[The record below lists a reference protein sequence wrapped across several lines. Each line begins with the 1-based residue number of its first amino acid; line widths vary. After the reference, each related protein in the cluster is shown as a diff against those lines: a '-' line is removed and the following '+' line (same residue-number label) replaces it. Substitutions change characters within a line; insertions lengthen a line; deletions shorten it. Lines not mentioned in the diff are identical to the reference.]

1 MNKQT
6 PKEAGYTYLWNSKQ
20 MYYFL
25 NNDTKQVEQF
35 AVKKDIANWGLK
47 YRNTNLE
54 FCCTQSVGEKLKW
67 IKDLKS
73 IIHWGEQHPS
83 FLEARRLLIKLNEY

>member
-1 MNKQT
+1 MIQT
-6 PKEAGYTYLWNSKQ
+6 PKEAGYTYLWNSEQ

-25 NNDTKQVEQF
+25 NDDTKQIECF
-35 AVKKDIANWGLK
+35 GVKKDIASWGLK

-54 FCCTQSVGEKLKW
+54 FCSTHDVNYKLRF
-67 IKDLKS
+67 IDGLKR

-83 FLEARRLLIKLNEY
+83 FKNAHRLLLKLNAY